1 MQRLR
6 PTAVAADAAQS
17 PTDQL
22 WSPSIAA
29 AIENF
34 EDGRMSLSVTF
45 LDADFLDAID
55 QRSCASHLKTSQET
69 RVEAAMLP

>member
-1 MQRLR
+1 MLFFAFTRIKR
-6 PTAVAADAAQS
+6 FRKDIVV
-17 PTDQL
+17 
-22 WSPSIAA
+22 A

-55 QRSCASHLKTSQET
+55 QGSCASHLKTSQET